1 MTQDGAGC
9 KNGKHVDKQT
19 PRSGSRRRL
28 KGDGNRAAFQGAGLM
43 PTLMALAELKYFFA
57 SALTSLSVIDR

>member
-19 PRSGSRRRL
+19 PRSGI
-28 KGDGNRAAFQGAGLM
+28 AASFEGRWKPGGFQGAGLM

-57 SALTSLSVIDR
+57 SAFTSLSVIDR

>member
-9 KNGKHVDKQT
+9 KNGNIRKNKRRDEDRGVVWLEMET
-19 PRSGSRRRL
+19 RRL
-28 KGDGNRAAFQGAGLM
+28 FQGAGLM

-57 SALTSLSVIDR
+57 SALISLSVIDR